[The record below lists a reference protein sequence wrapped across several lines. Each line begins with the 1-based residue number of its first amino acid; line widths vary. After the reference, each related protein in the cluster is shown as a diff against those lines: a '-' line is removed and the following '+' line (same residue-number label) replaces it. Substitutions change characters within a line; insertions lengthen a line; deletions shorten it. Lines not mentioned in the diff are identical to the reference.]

1 MFGSS
6 QPFEQLDNEYPLKS
20 TSESVALNIS
30 KYLLLLEP
38 SAYSEKNKFSLSGH
52 SYIQLPSSS
61 VAVGS

>member
-1 MFGSS
+1 MFGSL
-6 QPFEQLDNEYPLKS
+6 QPFEQLDKEYPFKLTAS
-20 TSESVALNIS
+20 SEALYIS